1 MKVFSTV
8 AAILALA
15 SAEPEPG
22 YYRSS
27 YGYGVAHHPYGA
39 SAYRG
44 RTVYGYPSR
53 VHYHHKREAEA
64 DAEPGYGY
72 SAGYYYPRSYS
83 SGYAVHQSHPGYARS
98 YQSVHRA
105 GGHYLHKREAEADA
119 EPGYGYSYGHP
130 AVASVSSYS
139 YGGVAHH
146 PYGGS
151 AYRARTV
158 YGYPSRVRYL
168 HKREAEADAEAEPGY
183 GYHAGYYSP
192 RSYSYGYNVHQSHP
206 GYARSYQYRS
216 QAGLGGHYLH
226 KREAEADAEP
236 GYGYRYGYTGRY
248 YQPRSYSFGYNVHQG
263 HPGYARSSVSVH
275 QAGGHYIHKREAEA
289 EPGYGYHS
297 LGYKYGRGYARAF
310 SYVAPTTYGYP
321 SHGYGYGYRSGY
333 YH

>member
-27 YGYGVAHHPYGA
+27 YGYGVAHHPYGG
-39 SAYRG
+39 SSYRG

-119 EPGYGYSYGHP
+119 EPGYGY
-130 AVASVSSYS
+130 
-139 YGGVAHH
+139 
-146 PYGGS
+146 
-151 AYRARTV
+151 
-158 YGYPSRVRYL
+158 
-168 HKREAEADAEAEPGY
+168 
-183 GYHAGYYSP
+183 
-192 RSYSYGYNVHQSHP
+192 
-206 GYARSYQYRS
+206 
-216 QAGLGGHYLH
+216 
-226 KREAEADAEP
+226 
-236 GYGYRYGYTGRY
+236 RYGYTGRY

-263 HPGYARSSVSVH
+263 HPGYASSSVSVH

-297 LGYKYGRGYARAF
+297 LGYRYGRGYARAT